1 MQYSRFVQLIFI
13 TCDTVPQKT
22 YPVLPAAGYGQVQP
36 YSLLP
41 NSLKECQIIA
51 TIGGQEVT
59 VQSALTNNFVQP
71 LDLPVGEQRLEVT
84 NSSSCPGLELGLSTT
99 VTVTEGDST
108 SVIFWLGGV
117 KQSQNLNRI
126 EMPSA
131 GKPYVKVLW
140 SGGRENS
147 GFTIIER
154 E

>member
-1 MQYSRFVQLIFI
+1 MDLFNVFVH
-13 TCDTVPQKT
+13 QKT
-22 YPVLPAAGYGQVQP
+22 YPVLPGAGYGQVQP

-41 NSLKECQIIA
+41 NSLQECQILA
-51 TIGGQEVT
+51 NIGGQEVT
-59 VQSALTNNFVQP
+59 VKTVLTNNFVQP

-84 NSSSCPGLELGLSTT
+84 NSSSCPGLELGLSTM

-108 SVIFWLGGV
+108 SVIFWLGEEGLEV

-140 SGGRENS
+140 SGERENS
-147 GFTIIER
+147 GFTIIRR

>member
-1 MQYSRFVQLIFI
+1 MDLYNVF
-13 TCDTVPQKT
+13 VPQKT

-41 NSLKECQIIA
+41 NTLQECQILA

-59 VQSALTNNFVQP
+59 VQTALTNNFVQP

-84 NSSSCPGLELGLSTT
+84 NSSSCPGLEAGLSTT

-108 SVIFWLGGV
+108 SLIFWLGEEGLEV

-140 SGGRENS
+140 SGERENS
-147 GFTIIER
+147 GFTIIGR